1 MPCFQTNPTLKQ
13 LLLLLGFSHQRSDN
27 HAEDKGNDDGMRE
40 HTLVVNLGDMAL
52 AHFGSVVLHDLHDP
66 LDSTLL
72 DSSHAYFAKTIRA

>member
-1 MPCFQTNPTLKQ
+1 
-13 LLLLLGFSHQRSDN
+13 
-27 HAEDKGNDDGMRE
+27 MRE